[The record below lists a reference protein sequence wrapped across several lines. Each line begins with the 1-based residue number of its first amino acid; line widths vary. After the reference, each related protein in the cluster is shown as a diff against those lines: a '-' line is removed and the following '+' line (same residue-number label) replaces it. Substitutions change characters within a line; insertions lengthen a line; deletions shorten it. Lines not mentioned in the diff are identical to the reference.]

1 MILKKLLINLSIRNN
16 KIFIATA
23 IAILFHVI
31 GLVGILV
38 FNSSVIINATPLN
51 LLLSAGLL
59 IYTQQEKKK
68 DFYIFLIVTI
78 ITGFIVEVIGVNT
91 SLLFGNYNYGN
102 VLGFKWLE
110 VPFIIGL
117 NWFIII
123 YCCGISTNTLLNNLL
138 TKVAIT
144 PAAPLTFLK
153 ATSVITDAATL
164 AVLFDILI
172 EPVAI
177 KLGFWHWNGDGSIPI
192 YNYICWIIIS
202 LILLTVF
209 HILKFNKQ
217 NKFAINLLIIQFM
230 FFLLLRTFLK

>member
-1 MILKKLLINLSIRNN
+1 MILKILFINLLIRNN

-23 IAILFHVI
+23 IAILFHLI

-38 FNSSVIINATPLN
+38 FNSSVIVNATPLN

-59 IYTQQEKKK
+59 IYTQQEKRRN
-68 DFYIFLIVTI
+68 FYIFLIITI
-78 ITGFIVEVIGVNT
+78 VTGFTAEVIGVNT

-102 VLGFKWLE
+102 VLGSKWLE
-110 VPFIIGL
+110 VPIIIGL
-117 NWFIII
+117 NWFIIM
-123 YCCGISTNTLLNNLL
+123 YCCGISTNTLLNKLL
-138 TKVAIT
+138 TKIEVT
-144 PAAPLTFLK
+144 TAAPLTFLK
-153 ATSVITDAATL
+153 AISVITDAATL

-202 LILLTVF
+202 LILITVF
-209 HILKFNKQ
+209 HLLKFNKQ
-217 NKFAINLLIIQFM
+217 NKFAINLLMIQFM

>member
-202 LILLTVF
+202 LILITVF

-217 NKFAINLLIIQFM
+217 NKFAINLLMIQFM

>member
-217 NKFAINLLIIQFM
+217 NKFAINLLMIQFM

>member
-153 ATSVITDAATL
+153 AISVITDSATL

-217 NKFAINLLIIQFM
+217 NKFAINLLMIQFM

>member
-177 KLGFWHWNGDGSIPI
+177 KLDFWHWNGDGSIPI

-202 LILLTVF
+202 LILITVF
-209 HILKFNKQ
+209 HLLKFNKQ
-217 NKFAINLLIIQFM
+217 NKFAINLLMIQFM

>member
-202 LILLTVF
+202 LILITVF
-209 HILKFNKQ
+209 HLLKFNKQ